1 MMMVTRGA
9 TRSVS
14 ALLFIVWLGACSSDD
29 GTDTSDKKNGVVGGP
44 AMTGTGG
51 SATANNGNNG
61 GAIPGGNNGS
71 STGSGGSH
79 ASGSGNGTGSG
90 GATSM
95 NPMQTGTGGG
105 NAMMGIAGAGPMG
118 GGSGGSQS
126 TGVPLTPTGDL
137 CLQAG
142 NGNYT
147 APGPYAVAKMNI
159 DLGMIEATQ
168 HTGKYTIY
176 YPNPMEAN
184 CLHPIVAW
192 GNGTGVTDSDGT
204 YDFLN
209 SNAASW
215 GMVVAS
221 SSEDNTGSGNFH
233 KAGIDWL
240 LAQNM
245 DPSSMFYQK
254 LSTRAGVGGHSQ
266 GGFGASIGAQH
277 PNVVTAAIEGA
288 TMASSTKVS
297 VLIMTG
303 TEDIV
308 QGVENLT
315 AGAQGPM
322 FLADWNKGNH
332 VGTETVLGFI
342 GLDTTG
348 MATAAESQ
356 MGAQQ
361 FQRLY
366 AAWFRCFLADDQT
379 ACKLFSGGTPDN
391 CGICKDPGW
400 YLLSS
405 ANL

>member
-1 MMMVTRGA
+1 MVWNRGT
-9 TRSVS
+9 TRSLN
-14 ALLFIVWLGACSSDD
+14 ALLAVAWLGACSSDD
-29 GTDTSDKKNGVVGGP
+29 GSTSGTKNGVVGNPVMPGSGTGGSP
-44 AMTGTGG
+44 AQTNSSSGGANATGNNPAPTGTGG
-51 SATANNGNNG
+51 SH
-61 GAIPGGNNGS
+61 GAV
-71 STGSGGSH
+71 GSGGSM
-79 ASGSGNGTGSG
+79 AVNPPTG
-90 GATSM
+90 
-95 NPMQTGTGGG
+95 TGTGGG
-105 NAMMGIAGAGPMG
+105 GAMMGMAGAGPMG
-118 GGSGGSQS
+118 GGSGGTMS
-126 TGVPLTPTGDL
+126 VPLTPKGDL
-137 CLQAG
+137 CLQPG

-147 APGPYAVAKMNI
+147 APGPYTVAKMDV

-168 HTGKYTIY
+168 HTGKFTIY

-233 KAGIDWL
+233 KAGIDYL

-245 DPSSMFYQK
+245 DQKSMFYQK
-254 LSTRAGVGGHSQ
+254 LSTRAGVSGHSQ
-266 GGFGASIGAQH
+266 GGFGASVGSQH
-277 PNVVTAAIEGA
+277 PNVVTVAIEGA
-288 TMASSTKVS
+288 SMKASAKVS

-308 QGVENLT
+308 MGAEGLT

-322 FLADWNKGNH
+322 FVADWNKGNH

-342 GLDTTG
+342 GGDSTG
-348 MATAAESQ
+348 GATPAESQ
-356 MGAQQ
+356 MGSQQ

-366 AAWFRCFLADDQT
+366 AAWFRCFLADDDV

-400 YLLSS
+400 FLLSS

>member
-1 MMMVTRGA
+1 
-9 TRSVS
+9 
-14 ALLFIVWLGACSSDD
+14 
-29 GTDTSDKKNGVVGGP
+29 
-44 AMTGTGG
+44 MTGTGG